1 MTLTLI
7 LSQPNAL
14 LGFYDKNV
22 FLNSSSVKEF
32 SAKIVEICSLCALNL
47 LLEGG
52 SLANRAYIDKK
63 FNEYI

>member
-1 MTLTLI
+1 MTLTFI

-22 FLNSSSVKEF
+22 FLNSSSVKEL
-32 SAKIVEICSLCALNL
+32 SAKIVEIYSLCESNIL
-47 LLEGG
+47 LGGG